1 MRLYEEIGF
10 NKPVKHKGHET
21 LLNIVVTATLLVK
34 EAQQILRPVG
44 LTDAQF
50 NVLMMLKTQS
60 EFGTLNQTELGTM
73 LLVNRSNVTGLI
85 DRMEQ
90 AGLVKRIPDNDD
102 RRVNLVEMTE
112 AGDKILESAQALYF
126 KRIEEITSVLS
137 SNEDKHLCKIL
148 ERIRNRMFNPQDKL

>member
-10 NKPVKHKGHET
+10 KKPVKHKGHET

-34 EAQQILRPVG
+34 ETQQILRPVG

-60 EFGTLNQTELGTM
+60 EIGTLNQTELGTM

-85 DRMEQ
+85 DRMERT
-90 AGLVKRIPDNDD
+90 GLVKRIPDNDD

-112 AGDKILESAQALYF
+112 AGEKILESAQALYF
-126 KRIEEITSVLS
+126 KRIGEITSVLS
-137 SNEDKHLCKIL
+137 SNEDNHLCKIL
-148 ERIRNRMFNPQDKL
+148 ERIRNQVRNQRDIL

>member
-10 NKPVKHKGHET
+10 KKPVKNKGHET

-50 NVLMMLKTQS
+50 DVLMMLKTQS
-60 EFGTLNQTELGTM
+60 ANGKLNQTELGTM
-73 LLVNRSNVTGLI
+73 LLVNRSNVTGLV
-85 DRMEQ
+85 DRMDQ
-90 AGLVKRIPDNDD
+90 ARRVKRIPDNDD

-112 AGDKILESAQALYF
+112 AGEKILESAQVLYF

-137 SNEDKHLCKIL
+137 SNEDNHLCKIL
-148 ERIRNRMFNPQDKL
+148 ERIRNQVRNQQDKL